1 MENQEHIK
9 NLFTKYLAGHYTKG
23 ELDQLLQHFELM
35 EDGEYLKFL
44 IEQELNTSH
53 DFSTTQQQINEIH
66 DYVHTELNYKIRFK
80 GKRNFYIRLLAA
92 AALLFVIGFAYFYL
106 NTHQNNGID
115 NMIANESS
123 DVLPGANRATL
134 TLSDGSSYELNKEQS
149 EISTDKDQ
157 IRYTGGDKIASAKD
171 ITFATLSTPRGGQY
185 RLKLPDGTLVLLNAA
200 SSLKYPGRFEGN
212 TREIE
217 ISGEVYL
224 EVAKNPAKP
233 FIVITNGQRTKVL
246 GTKFNIHNYD
256 DENEIITTVVEGRVE
271 VSIPKYN
278 SKQFLLANQQT
289 VNTGKKLILTNVNA
303 KQQLGWINNEI
314 VFENKP
320 IQNILSEASRWYD
333 IEIQYQG
340 IPPKELFT
348 GAINRNSN
356 LSSLLR
362 ILELSDVKFK
372 IENSPSGKKLIVY

>member
-1 MENQEHIK
+1 MKTSQNIPQLYKQFLSGRCTPE
-9 NLFTKYLAGHYTKG
+9 
-23 ELDQLLQHFELM
+23 EL
-35 EDGEYLKFL
+35 
-44 IEQELNTSH
+44 QELFRYFGTTDEEVLRELITQAPDDENDYQSISIERAEKLGYLYQNIKARTHTSKA
-53 DFSTTQQQINEIH
+53 
-66 DYVHTELNYKIRFK
+66 YKWKYSATI
-80 GKRNFYIRLLAA
+80 AA
-92 AALLFVIGFAYFYL
+92 TLFIISFAYFYL

-115 NMIANESS
+115 NMIAIENS

-149 EISTDKDQ
+149 GISTDKDQ
-157 IRYTGGDKIASAKD
+157 IRYTGGDKIASAKH
-171 ITFATLSTPRGGQY
+171 ITFATISTPRGGQY
-185 RLKLPDGTLVLLNAA
+185 KLKLPDGTLVLLNAA

-233 FIVITNGQRTKVL
+233 FIVITNGQRTEVL

-271 VSIPKYN
+271 VSIPKHN
-278 SKQFLLANQQT
+278 SKQFLVANQQT
-289 VNTGKKLILTNVNA
+289 VNTGKKLLLTNVNA

-314 VFENKP
+314 AFVNKP

>member
-1 MENQEHIK
+1 MKTSQNIPQLYKQFLSGRCTPE
-9 NLFTKYLAGHYTKG
+9 
-23 ELDQLLQHFELM
+23 EL
-35 EDGEYLKFL
+35 
-44 IEQELNTSH
+44 QELFRYFGTTDEEVLRELITQAPDDENDYQSISIERAEKLGYLYQNIKARTHTSKA
-53 DFSTTQQQINEIH
+53 
-66 DYVHTELNYKIRFK
+66 YKWKYSATI
-80 GKRNFYIRLLAA
+80 AA
-92 AALLFVIGFAYFYL
+92 TLFIICFAYFYL

-115 NMIANESS
+115 NMIAIENS

-149 EISTDKDQ
+149 GISTDKDQ
-157 IRYTGGDKIASAKD
+157 IRYTGGDKIASAKH
-171 ITFATLSTPRGGQY
+171 ITFATISTPRGGQY
-185 RLKLPDGTLVLLNAA
+185 KLKLPDGTLVLLNAA

-233 FIVITNGQRTKVL
+233 FIVITNGQRTEVL

-271 VSIPKYN
+271 VSIPKHN
-278 SKQFLLANQQT
+278 SKQFLVANQQT
-289 VNTGKKLILTNVNA
+289 VNTGKKLLLTNVNA

-314 VFENKP
+314 AFVNKP